1 MAAPDVHDGEPD
13 RAVEH
18 RPRTRR
24 PHGDL
29 APPLAP
35 EQEEEEGDREEER
48 DPGEQEEAE
57 ERRLQLEQPDP
68 DGDQENDREAAD
80 CGVDPAHAVVN
91 ARIESAVARRVAPT
105 NHARRRAG
113 TGGA

>member
-1 MAAPDVHDGEPD
+1 MKTSSS
-13 RAVEH
+13 RI
-18 RPRTRR
+18 RR

-29 APPLAP
+29 AATFAP

-68 DGDQENDREAAD
+68 DGDQEDDREAAD